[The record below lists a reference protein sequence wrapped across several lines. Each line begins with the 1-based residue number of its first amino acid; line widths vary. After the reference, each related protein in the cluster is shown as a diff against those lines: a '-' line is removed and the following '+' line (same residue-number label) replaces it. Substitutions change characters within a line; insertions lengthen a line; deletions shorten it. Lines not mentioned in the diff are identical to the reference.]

1 MPYARETP
9 EVLEEVQAMSIGFRQ
24 LAARLR
30 AAIMSGEYGRGEVLP
45 TAAEFAARFGTSE
58 ATVQRACDQ
67 LRSEGLIRPKS
78 GRGTIVNPV
87 PVIVRDA
94 VGRQRR
100 TVREEGGGRGAFDAE
115 LRRLG
120 LEPRSE
126 VETGRASAPGEV
138 AAILGSEE
146 SAVVYRRRRMYASG
160 EPIQLATSWIPADV
174 ALAAGA
180 EQVDTGVGGLY
191 SRLADAGYAPARFSE
206 SVRVRAVDDSEAEFL
221 QMDADQ
227 RVYVI
232 TRVAR
237 AADGRPV
244 EVCVH
249 VMPAHQWELVYEW
262 AAD

>member
-9 EVLEEVQAMSIGFRQ
+9 EMLEEVQAMPIGFRQ

-30 AAIMSGEYGRGEVLP
+30 AAIASGEYGPGEALP
-45 TAAEFAARFGTSE
+45 TATKLAARFGTSE

-87 PVIVRDA
+87 PVIVRNA
-94 VGRQRR
+94 VARQRR
-100 TVREEGGGRGAFDAE
+100 AVREEGGGRGAFDAE

-126 VETGRASAPGEV
+126 VETGQALVPGEV
-138 AAILGSEE
+138 AEIFGSADA
-146 SAVVYRRRRMYASG
+146 AVFRRRRMYASG
-160 EPIQLATSWIPADV
+160 EPIQLATSWIPSDV

-191 SRLADAGYAPARFSE
+191 SRLTEAGYAPARFSE
-206 SVRVRAVDDSEAEFL
+206 RVRVRAVDDSEAGFL

-232 TRVAR
+232 TRTAR
-237 AADGRPV
+237 DAAGRPV

-249 VMPAHQWELVYEW
+249 VMPAHQWELFYEW

>member
-1 MPYARETP
+1 
-9 EVLEEVQAMSIGFRQ
+9 MSIGFRQ

-30 AAIMSGEYGRGEVLP
+30 AAITTGEYGRGEALP
-45 TAAEFAARFGTSE
+45 TAAKLASRFGTSE

-67 LRSEGLIRPKS
+67 LRSEGLIRTKS

-87 PVIVRDA
+87 PVIVRNA
-94 VGRQRR
+94 VARQRR
-100 TVREEGGGRGAFDAE
+100 AVREEGGGRGAFDAE

-126 VETGRASAPGEV
+126 VETGQAPVPAEIAGIFGSAD
-138 AAILGSEE
+138 AA
-146 SAVVYRRRRMYASG
+146 VYRRRRMYASG
-160 EPIQLATSWIPADV
+160 DPVQLATSWIPADI

-180 EQVDTGVGGLY
+180 EQADTGVGGLY

-206 SVRVRAVDDSEAEFL
+206 SVRVRVVDDPEAEFL
-221 QMDADQ
+221 RMDADQ
-227 RVYVI
+227 RVYVV